1 MRLTIVTSLTAFG
14 QLALG
19 AAMPQPTVDLQVI
32 DSGCRPYQAPGCCV
46 PTLCQCRD
54 GRFYLFNKENKQA
67 GGTGCNPPWGFL
79 GDSLGAVAG
88 YCC

>member
-1 MRLTIVTSLTAFG
+1 MRLTVLTSI
-14 QLALG
+14 LALG
-19 AAMPQPTVDLQVI
+19 QLGLAAATPQTIDLQVI
-32 DSGCRPYQAPGCCV
+32 DSGCRPYQSPGCCI

-54 GRFYLFNKENKQA
+54 ENKEA

-79 GDSLGAVAG
+79 GDSIPAIGG